1 MGVLIE
7 SIPEGV
13 KSSQWLF
20 ETDVQAAIDNEAELV
35 TELVVKVKDLLKDTE
50 KPELESFDF
59 YGLNKGE
66 IAPEFTQSE
75 LRKRISETSSIL
87 GYIIPSFL
95 TCTPLPSSHIP
106 PSFLIIPPFFSHIYP
121 RNLLDTAYIP
131 SRCLYKPLTSRHIH
145 IYPLDLPTKFAH

>member
-1 MGVLIE
+1 MWSHEGIYMGVLIE

-13 KSSQWLF
+13 KSSQWFF

-106 PSFLIIPPFFSHIYP
+106 PSFLIIPSYSLTCTLVIFSILHIFPHDAYTSP
-121 RNLLDTAYIP
+121 LLQDIYIF
-131 SRCLYKPLTSRHIH
+131 TH
-145 IYPLDLPTKFAH
+145 